1 MRDVVTDE
9 HKQEARHKPQT
20 FYFILFYFYIVL
32 FLVSVPSADDFVHG
46 RFTARTPA
54 QASMLRAK
62 LADIAREIEFEEEME
77 RSLNTASEVKIRRVC
92 PPSLAQA
99 LSGGGRRAAWHV

>member
-1 MRDVVTDE
+1 
-9 HKQEARHKPQT
+9 
-20 FYFILFYFYIVL
+20 
-32 FLVSVPSADDFVHG
+32 
-46 RFTARTPA
+46 
-54 QASMLRAK
+54 MLRAK